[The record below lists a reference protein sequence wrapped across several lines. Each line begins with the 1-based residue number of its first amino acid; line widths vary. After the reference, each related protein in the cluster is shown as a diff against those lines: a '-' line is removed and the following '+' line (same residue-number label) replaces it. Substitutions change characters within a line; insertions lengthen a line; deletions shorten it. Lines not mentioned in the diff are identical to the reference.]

1 MRAYPLRPSLFW
13 CRQHKYPVS
22 ISSFSEQW
30 NTCMGKSCVRNMT
43 CCMQWYTSCIS
54 LFQNDLAN
62 YFIFLLF
69 CLLINGL
76 ANFLVMNT
84 FFKNMNYWLRPK
96 KKYWVLKFRQEHSL
110 CRSQTPSKAVLLV
123 YSHLWTSFYR
133 FDLSKSHPT
142 NHDSSL

>member
-1 MRAYPLRPSLFW
+1 
-13 CRQHKYPVS
+13 
-22 ISSFSEQW
+22 
-30 NTCMGKSCVRNMT
+30 MGKSCLHNMS
-43 CCMQWYTSCIS
+43 CCMQWYTSCIES
-54 LFQNDLAN
+54 VCKLFFNNIIMRINYYSHWQRVKLMHPLFIYKKLNDLAN
-62 YFIFLLF
+62 YFMFLFF

-76 ANFLVMNT
+76 ANFLVTKT
-84 FFKNMNYWLRPK
+84 FFKTMNYWMRPK

-110 CRSQTPSKAVLLV
+110 CRSQAPSNAVLLV